1 MCYNLNTAIIPFCTV
16 ITTVAI
22 LTPASSR
29 AWQHALINTFQCSI
43 SLDQPEYGCMTG
55 AGSPVIIKQCKG
67 GNVGVRKNDH
77 TVNGVWRVRCI
88 AIKMESSHWKEVQLN
103 LQFPSVHCLAILYV
117 LAKVFGG
124 GKKNKLAG
132 FSLGK
137 VISYYAIFSYGPWIW
152 EASQECWHRLTA
164 LGLSLLVSLFTLGW
178 GIISDSFCSYTITP
192 VGSSKWL
199 SFLSESLNDSFNCF
213 VQMYW
218 FTQECNEWLF

>member
-22 LTPASSR
+22 LTPKRQQSMTACAYKHLSMLNLPR
-29 AWQHALINTFQCSI
+29 PAWIRLRDRRRLACDNQAVQ
-43 SLDQPEYGCMTG
+43 
-55 AGSPVIIKQCKG
+55 G

-88 AIKMESSHWKEVQLN
+88 AIKMESSHWKGVQLN
-103 LQFPSVHCLAILYV
+103 LQFPSVHCLAILNV

-137 VISYYAIFSYGPWIW
+137 VISYNAIFSYGPWIW
-152 EASQECWHRLTA
+152 AASQEGWHRLTA
-164 LGLSLLVSLFTLGW
+164 LGFSLLVSLFTLWW

-199 SFLSESLNDSFNCF
+199 SFWVNH
-213 VQMYW
+213 
-218 FTQECNEWLF
+218 